1 MARQQRPQVPSRSRP
16 TLGDSWVVESD
27 DDVESTL
34 ATSRMQ
40 TRSSPPTGT
49 TASTSSKAYNP
60 PNWSSLTNQKGNTQ
74 IESKISDESE
84 DYGAFLTS
92 AITPSRTLEPAQA
105 SSPRYSSYAADLSQT
120 RSARQSI
127 SAGDDSQ
134 ITGHI
139 DKGLRTFVDT
149 AYNLSNPSKTNKAK
163 VVRAS
168 QRLPN
173 KSGASRKKTKGEYAE
188 ASAEPVLIMPS
199 IYEDSLAGSWIGEDS
214 PRRRKEANRG
224 GDILE
229 RSTELDGTENFQS
242 RNQEPLTQVTMTTIL
257 ENVFTFLKP
266 ILSWV
271 YDVTGGALGKLKTPL
286 SYFLAV
292 YLFFGLLLFL
302 RNLLTSSIY
311 SALSPICR
319 IPGSSLLSLPMCYSV
334 ASAQYEGHESPPV
347 QFGQLMTV
355 QSKFEAVLE
364 ESAGGVSLPLDMKR
378 GETSIRD
385 LRQVVRY
392 SNLHSKNELVLEF
405 DGFIETARVAS
416 YDLQKFNSHVGR
428 GVDNI
433 LATARW
439 TKRVLDGITL
449 RQGSQGVIMA
459 FFNDKFLAPFQPL
472 KFTEDTLLD
481 QYIQHTRIV
490 EEEIHRLIAEA
501 QALLLVLQNLEDR
514 LDVIYGI
521 VMRDDL
527 HAQGS
532 RAEILSQLW
541 TKVGGNRGKLG
552 KFNSQ
557 LRLLGQVNT
566 YRQSAIAH
574 VSGTMIKLQGMG
586 AELEELRERVG
597 SVELLG
603 GSRGVPLSVHIENI
617 ELGVER
623 LEKGR
628 NRAKGVENEELR
640 KTLERGKKG
649 AKEIE
654 GS

>member
-1 MARQQRPQVPSRSRP
+1 MAKQRIPQVPSRARP
-16 TLGDSWVVESD
+16 TLSDSWVVESD
-27 DDVESTL
+27 DDIESPLSTPHTNTCSRSPSAMLTSTL
-34 ATSRMQ
+34 RQRPTEGTRKSPDQPSQINNRGNGQVVAEVSDGIEDSAISSSPTLDTKHATS
-40 TRSSPPTGT
+40 
-49 TASTSSKAYNP
+49 
-60 PNWSSLTNQKGNTQ
+60 
-74 IESKISDESE
+74 
-84 DYGAFLTS
+84 
-92 AITPSRTLEPAQA
+92 SRQFT
-105 SSPRYSSYAADLSQT
+105 YADLDNTSQT
-120 RSARQSI
+120 RSARS
-127 SAGDDSQ
+127 SQ
-134 ITGHI
+134 ITGYI
-139 DKGLRTFVDT
+139 DEGPRTFIDT
-149 AYNLSNPSKTNKAK
+149 TSYPSNRSRTTGGAKA
-163 VVRAS
+163 VRAS
-168 QRLPN
+168 KRLAN
-173 KSGASRKKTKGEYAE
+173 ASE
-188 ASAEPVLIMPS
+188 ASQKNPNHAHTRHGAEPDLIMPS
-199 IYEDSLAGSWIGEDS
+199 IHEDSPAGSWIGEER
-214 PRRRKEANRG
+214 PRRRKAADLG
-224 GDILE
+224 SSILE
-229 RSTELDGTENFQS
+229 KSQGIDRRENSQL
-242 RNQEPLTQVTMTTIL
+242 RNPEPFPQVTLAFIS
-257 ENVFTFLKP
+257 ENVVAFLKP
-266 ILSWV
+266 IMGWV
-271 YDVTGGALGKLKTPL
+271 YDVTGGALGNLKTPI

-292 YLFFGLLLFL
+292 YLFLGLLLFL

-319 IPGSSLLSLPMCYSV
+319 IPGSSLLSLPMCYSAA
-334 ASAQYEGHESPPV
+334 ASAHFEGDEPPPV
-347 QFGQLMTV
+347 QFDRLMTV

-364 ESAGGVSLPLDMKR
+364 ETAGGVSLPLDMKR

-392 SNLHSKNELVLEF
+392 SSLHSKNELVLEF
-405 DGFIETARVAS
+405 DGFIETARIAS

-439 TKRVLDGITL
+439 TKRVLDGIAL
-449 RQGSQGVIMA
+449 RQGSQGAIA
-459 FFNDKFLAPFQPL
+459 SFLNDKFLAPFQPL
-472 KFTEDTLLD
+472 KFTEDALLD

-514 LDVIYGI
+514 LDVIHGI
-521 VMRDDL
+521 AVRDDL

-597 SVELLG
+597 GVELLG
-603 GSRGVPLSVHIENI
+603 GSRGIPLSVHIENI

-640 KTLERGKKG
+640 KTLERGKIG
-649 AKEIE
+649 TKEIE
-654 GS
+654 GG